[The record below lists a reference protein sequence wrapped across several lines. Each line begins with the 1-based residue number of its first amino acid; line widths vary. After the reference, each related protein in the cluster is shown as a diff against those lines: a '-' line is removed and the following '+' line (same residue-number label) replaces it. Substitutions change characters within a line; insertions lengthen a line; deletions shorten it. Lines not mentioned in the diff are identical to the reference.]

1 MFDFFQ
7 IISAKITAF
16 VTVVIVTVTSIL
28 PGATSDTNKPADTS
42 TATSSAIASESP
54 SPTLSITPSIKPIV
68 QTTPKPSSAPK
79 AEPTSSNQSQWTF
92 TKDQYEVSLS
102 NVDYGTISWQ
112 APGVMADV
120 KIKNIS
126 ITPFITK
133 YDLNNCKVVKNG
145 TPTKFYP
152 KGFLPSLPKGIPP
165 GESYQTRIEKGFS
178 GTDYDSSGNKILPS
192 ADLKV
197 TTCTFTIQTEDN
209 SSIEP
214 KIVTFSNL

>member
-1 MFDFFQ
+1 MNIFQ
-7 IISAKITAF
+7 DLIQKVLIVITSL
-16 VTVVIVTVTSIL
+16 VVGITGVFTGQKPL
-28 PGATSDTNKPADTS
+28 PTPT
-42 TATSSAIASESP
+42 P
-54 SPTLSITPSIKPIV
+54 SPIVEQYSSPTPTPSMAPSIKPIS
-68 QTTPKPSSAPK
+68 QTTLKPSGTPK
-79 AEPTSSNQSQWTF
+79 VEPTPSNQTKWTF
-92 TKDQYEVSLS
+92 TKDQYEVTIS

-133 YDLNNCKVVKNG
+133 YDLSDCKVVKNG
-145 TPTKFYP
+145 TPSKFYP
-152 KGFLPSLPKGIPP
+152 KGFLPSLPKGIAP

-192 ADLKV
+192 SDLKV

-214 KIVTFSNL
+214 KVVTFSNL

>member
-7 IISAKITAF
+7 LISAKITAF
-16 VTVVIVTVTSIL
+16 VTVIIVTVTSIL
-28 PGATSDTNKPADTS
+28 PGVTSDANKPVDTS
-42 TATSSAIASESP
+42 LASPSAAVSESASP
-54 SPTLSITPSIKPIV
+54 SPSITP
-68 QTTPKPSSAPK
+68 TPAPK
-79 AEPTSSNQSQWTF
+79 VKAKVESKPTTEPTSSNQTKWTF
-92 TKDQYEVSLS
+92 TKDQYEVSIS
-102 NVDYGTISWQ
+102 NVDYGTISRQ

-133 YDLNNCKVVKNG
+133 YDLNDCKVVKNG
-145 TPTKFYP
+145 TQTKFYP

-192 ADLKV
+192 SDLKV

-214 KIVTFSNL
+214 KVVTFSTL

>member
-1 MFDFFQ
+1 MSIFQDWFQGIAVTITSFF
-7 IISAKITAF
+7 
-16 VTVVIVTVTSIL
+16 IVVTSIL
-28 PGATSDTNKPADTS
+28 PWNATDTKNHIDTS
-42 TATSSAIASESP
+42 TATPSAVVSESP
-54 SPTLSITPSIKPIV
+54 SPTPSITPSIKPIV
-68 QTTPKPSSAPK
+68 QTTPKPSSTPK
-79 AEPTSSNQSQWTF
+79 AEPTPSNQSQWTF
-92 TKDQYEVSLS
+92 TKDQYEVSIS

-133 YDLNNCKVVKNG
+133 YDLNDCKVVKNG

-192 ADLKV
+192 SDLKV
-197 TTCTFTIQTEDN
+197 TSCTFTVQTEDN
-209 SSIEP
+209 SNIES
-214 KIVTFSNL
+214 KVVTFSNL